1 MDGGLT
7 CLSALAFSEAD
18 LQRSDEVIRSIR
30 APDDRML
37 TMRDLVISADNL
49 QDGEGLFV
57 AVADSCGRL

>member
-1 MDGGLT
+1 MDGSLT
-7 CLSALAFSEAD
+7 CLSASAFSEAD

-57 AVADSCGRL
+57 AIADSCGW